1 MRKTL
6 ILAGLFA
13 TAPLIAQ
20 STPQI
25 PGAADPSRIT
35 GGTYA
40 TDPSHTLIE
49 FEVDHFGFSDYFGI
63 FGDATGTL
71 ILDPKKPAD
80 AKVDITIPVAK
91 VITASARL
99 TEHLLRAG
107 KDGGKPDFFG
117 PNPADARFVS
127 TKVVVKGTTAKITGN
142 LTLNGVTAPVVLD
155 AEFKGAGINPYS
167 KKETVGF
174 EAETV
179 IKRSTFGIKTG
190 IPFVSDE
197 VELEISVPFEKAG

>member
-1 MRKTL
+1 MRKNL

-20 STPQI
+20 STPKV
-25 PGAADPSRIT
+25 PGAADPARIT
-35 GGTYA
+35 GGNYA
-40 TDPSHTLIE
+40 TDPGHTLIE

-71 ILDPKKPAD
+71 ILDPKKPAS

-91 VITASARL
+91 VTTASARL
-99 TEHLLRAG
+99 TDHLLRAG

-127 TKVVVKGTTAKITGN
+127 TSVVVKGTTAKITGN

-155 AEFKGAGINPYS
+155 TEFKGAGINPYS

-174 EAETV
+174 EAETT

-197 VELEISVPFEKAG
+197 VELEISVPFEKVG

>member
-25 PGAADPSRIT
+25 PGAADSSRIT

-174 EAETV
+174 EAEAV
-179 IKRSTFGIKTG
+179 IKRSIFGINAA

>member
-6 ILAGLFA
+6 ILVGLFA

-20 STPQI
+20 STPQV
-25 PGAADPSRIT
+25 PGAADPARIS

-63 FGDATGTL
+63 FGDATGSL
-71 ILDPKKPAD
+71 ILDPKKPAS

-91 VITASARL
+91 VTTASARL
-99 TEHLLRAG
+99 TDHLLRAG

-117 PNPADARFVS
+117 PNPADAHFVS
-127 TKVVVKGTTAKITGN
+127 TSIVVKGTTAKITGN

-155 AEFKGAGINPYS
+155 TEFKGAGINPYS

-174 EAETV
+174 EAETT

-197 VELEISVPFEKAG
+197 VELEISVPFEKVG